1 MKRAVCLALA
11 IFALSACTRL
21 GSADRTGV
29 SLHPWTIPDTVRIG
43 LWEEPDTLNPVV
55 GTMAFST
62 DVFQLIFDGL
72 IRYDDRG
79 DAIPDLAREVPSLEN
94 GGISHDGRTIT
105 YHLMPNAR
113 WWDGV
118 PVTAGDVIFTW
129 QAIMNPQNLAVSRNG
144 YDRIASMD
152 APDPHTVRVHLREVY
167 PPALHLFA
175 CGTLGAIVPK
185 HVLGSY
191 PNLNRVPFNST
202 PVGSGPYI
210 LRSWEHGN
218 AIRLDANDAYFR
230 GRPKIRHVVLR
241 FVPDQNTM
249 VSELRTHEIDVY
261 YNVSLQQLSQVQTIP
276 DINITH
282 ANSTLHWE
290 HLVFN
295 TRRAPLNERAVRLA
309 LCYAFDERVL
319 FDKIYHGFG
328 RAKPT
333 HFNPDFGWGDS
344 RIGYYPYDPKRAAAL
359 LQSAGW
365 ALGPNG
371 VRTKNG
377 KPLSFVLTTVAGV
390 KQREAIEVYLQN
402 AWRAVGA
409 EAIVKN
415 AAAPMIFAPAGTGGL
430 LFGGKLDV
438 ALFTYENGWPDPDD
452 TNVLSPTKLPPNGQ
466 NASFYVNPE
475 VARLE
480 ALGLSSF
487 DPRVRRPAYA
497 QIDRI
502 LIRDVPEYVLDWLP
516 EIAAANVDL
525 HGLRPAPIGSDLW
538 NIADW
543 NYGSAPAGAPR

>member
-1 MKRAVCLALA
+1 
-11 IFALSACTRL
+11 
-21 GSADRTGV
+21 
-29 SLHPWTIPDTVRIG
+29 
-43 LWEEPDTLNPVV
+43 
-55 GTMAFST
+55 
-62 DVFQLIFDGL
+62 
-72 IRYDDRG
+72 
-79 DAIPDLAREVPSLEN
+79 
-94 GGISHDGRTIT
+94 
-105 YHLMPNAR
+105 
-113 WWDGV
+113 
-118 PVTAGDVIFTW
+118 
-129 QAIMNPQNLAVSRNG
+129 
-144 YDRIASMD
+144 
-152 APDPHTVRVHLREVY
+152 
-167 PPALHLFA
+167 
-175 CGTLGAIVPK
+175 
-185 HVLGSY
+185 
-191 PNLNRVPFNST
+191 
-202 PVGSGPYI
+202 
-210 LRSWEHGN
+210 
-218 AIRLDANDAYFR
+218 
-230 GRPKIRHVVLR
+230 
-241 FVPDQNTM
+241 M

-261 YNVSLQQLSQVQTIP
+261 YNFSLQQLSQVQTIP